1 MPLNESSLNVRFTP
15 NSFFLLFRFVLFCFS
30 VGTSMSVTFFQQTS
44 IERASAACPRHQ
56 VCIRDPAGP
65 VGVCALPPASPVSL
79 APRGCRQHTP
89 LQGDNCL
96 LPKHLQTRPLHQRWF
111 YSPSNLHT
119 DFHGGFEELLL
130 CYGLAGLRGTVPVSL
145 QSWVFESPL
154 FG

>member
-30 VGTSMSVTFFQQTS
+30 VGTSMSHSFNKLQLSEPVLLAPG
-44 IERASAACPRHQ
+44 IRCASETPL
-56 VCIRDPAGP
+56 
-65 VGVCALPPASPVSL
+65 ALLVSVPFLQLRPVSL